1 MVWNRT
7 EINFSKYGVIFIINP
22 DTEYYI
28 EFVNSL
34 TNILRVNGYKV
45 IKQVGDYNLNHLDIK
60 STDLVL
66 LVNSSLMYFMSG
78 NSKNIDLVDKIRLIR
93 CDYVLYQSEPK
104 DIQDDYINDK
114 KNVYNNLDP
123 IEVWTHTCDNL
134 TNYYRKIRLIPPLY
148 SIYYE
153 KGPITIRT
161 IASKNRDTLIFM
173 GNITEYRKT
182 ILDKL
187 KKYRY
192 FSIKSTI
199 FTDERYRELYRRNLF
214 FINLHRRDHK
224 STEFFRITS
233 LLSNGLVII
242 SERCNS
248 TDENLLSDTNIYFVD
263 RDKILDKFYELRG
276 TLRTEEIY
284 RRYNIFKNKC
294 KQEDY
299 LLNKN

>member
-1 MVWNRT
+1 MVCNRT
-7 EINFSKYGVIFIINP
+7 DINFGKYDTIFIINP

-28 EFVNSL
+28 EFVNSI
-34 TNILRVNGYKV
+34 TSILRVNGYKV
-45 IKQVGDYNLNHLDIK
+45 IKQVGDYNLSHLDIK
-60 STDLVL
+60 CNDLVI
-66 LVNSSLMYFMSG
+66 LVNSSLMYFMSEY
-78 NSKNIDLVDKIRLIR
+78 NKNRELVDKIRLIR
-93 CDYVLYQSEPK
+93 SDYVLYQSEPK

-114 KNVYNNLDP
+114 KNVYDNLNP
-123 IEVWTHTCDNL
+123 IEVWTHTHDNL
-134 TNYYRKIRLIPPLY
+134 TDFYSKIKLIPPLY

-153 KGPITIRT
+153 KGLIMIRT
-161 IASKNRDTLIFM
+161 IASKNKDTLIFM
-173 GNITEYRKT
+173 GNITEYRKA

-187 KKYRY
+187 KGYRY

-248 TDENLLSDTNIYFVD
+248 TDEDLLSDTNIYFVE
-263 RDKILDKFYELRG
+263 RDKILDKFYELRR
-276 TLRTEEIY
+276 TLRAEEIY
-284 RRYNIFKNKC
+284 RRYNNFKNKC

-299 LLNKN
+299 LFNRN